1 MNAALVVIGVTFA
14 LALGLGLR
22 ARSGRQMNLTEW
34 AVGGRGFGA
43 ILVFLLLA
51 GEIYTTFTF
60 LGASGWAYGRGAP
73 AFYILCYGAVAYMMS
88 YWLAPA
94 VWRYARAH
102 DLVSQPDFFVH
113 KYRSPLLGGLVA
125 IVGVVALIPYLV
137 LQLKGLGIIVS
148 EASLGAVSPTLAIWI
163 GVVGVVAYVM
173 ISGIHGSA
181 WTAVIKDILI
191 LGVAIFLGLYL
202 PAKLHGGMGPMF
214 AQIEAARPGFLTL
227 PPRGQSPSWFASTV
241 LLTALGFYLWPHTF
255 GSIYSA
261 KHESAF
267 RKNAVVMPLY
277 QLVMLFVFFV
287 GFAALLTVPGLEG
300 TDADLALLRVSV
312 KTFDPWLVGVIGAA
326 GVLTALVPGSM
337 ILMAAGTIVAKN
349 VWGSGRSADDP
360 SVARAAKLMVPVV
373 AGVALWFTIAGGN
386 SIVALLLMGYSLV
399 TQLAPALLCSL
410 LDRNPLNARGAIA
423 GLVAG
428 VATVAAVT
436 LGKTSFANLLPW
448 APAPIQ
454 DLNVGFAALVINV
467 AVALAVS
474 RVGSRQAPSYS

>member
-1 MNAALVVIGVTFA
+1 VTALLVIAVTFL
-14 LALGLGLR
+14 LALGLGVR

-34 AVGGRGFGA
+34 AVGGRTFGT

-73 AFYILCYGAVAYMMS
+73 AFYILCYGALAYIMS

-94 VWRYARAH
+94 VWSYARQH
-102 DLVSQPDFFVH
+102 DLVSQPDFFAH
-113 KYRSPLLGGLVA
+113 KYRSRPLGTLVA
-125 IVGVVALIPYLV
+125 LVGVVALIPYLV

-148 EASLGAVSPTLAIWI
+148 EASSGLVSPTVAIWL
-163 GVVGVVAYVM
+163 GVIGVVAYVM
-173 ISGIHGSA
+173 ISGIHASA
-181 WTAVIKDILI
+181 WTAVVKDILI

-202 PAKLHGGMGPMF
+202 PAKLHGGIGPMF
-214 AQIEAARPGFLTL
+214 TTIDAAKPGFLTL
-227 PPRGQSPSWFASTV
+227 PDRGQSPSWFASTV
-241 LLTALGFYLWPHTF
+241 VLTAVGFYLWPHTF

-261 KHESAF
+261 KSPDAF

-287 GFAALLTVPGLEG
+287 GFAALLTVPGLTG

-312 KTFDPWLVGVIGAA
+312 QTFDPWLVGVIGAA

-337 ILMAAGTIVAKN
+337 ILMAAGTILAKN
-349 VWGSGRSADDP
+349 VILAGRPADD
-360 SVARAAKLMVPVV
+360 SGIVRLAKAMVPVI
-373 AGVALWFTIAGGN
+373 ALIALWFTFEGGN

-399 TQLAPALLCSL
+399 TQLAPALLFSL
-410 LDRNPLNARGAIA
+410 LPVNPLTGPGAIA

-428 VATVAAVT
+428 VATVAWVT
-436 LGKTSFANLLPW
+436 LAKTSFAVLLPG
-448 APAPIQ
+448 APGWFQ
-454 DLNVGFAALVINV
+454 DLNVGFAALLVNLAV
-467 AVALAVS
+467 AVIVSLATR
-474 RVGSRQAPSYS
+474 RVAAAK